1 MLLRD
6 EKGCHRTMSSAEAS
20 ENVMG
25 QRTSDSVPLRS
36 SPVSTH
42 ISSGVQGPSWR
53 PEEWLNLAR
62 GRVRLE
68 SGSMDPARRGAH
80 LGRSSMGEFL
90 DYVEQM
96 PGRRLTL
103 DAVSRRQGLSRAVFT
118 KRFRSCVGQSFHQYV
133 IKRRVEMA
141 RRLLL
146 DTPLSLAFIAEE
158 TGFCSASHFVD
169 VFQALTGTTPAR
181 FRERSA
187 REPMVES
194 EILREAGVAGS
205 YC

>member
-1 MLLRD
+1 
-6 EKGCHRTMSSAEAS
+6 
-20 ENVMG
+20 
-25 QRTSDSVPLRS
+25 
-36 SPVSTH
+36 
-42 ISSGVQGPSWR
+42 
-53 PEEWLNLAR
+53 
-62 GRVRLE
+62 
-68 SGSMDPARRGAH
+68 
-80 LGRSSMGEFL
+80 MGEFL

-194 EILREAGVAGS
+194 EILREAGEAGS